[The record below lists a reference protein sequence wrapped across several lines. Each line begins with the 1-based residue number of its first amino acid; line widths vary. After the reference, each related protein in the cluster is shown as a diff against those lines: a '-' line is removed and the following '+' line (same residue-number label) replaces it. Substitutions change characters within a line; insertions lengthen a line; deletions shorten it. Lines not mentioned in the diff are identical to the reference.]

1 MFFSAKEL
9 HAHIHENRYRAA
21 DFKSEFGGAG
31 LKKVAAYVKACKQ
44 GIVARADAI
53 EFESGKENDGHRWY
67 PRIVDV
73 DLWKW
78 YRPWDVVPKLRD
90 FQAPEG
96 DYGIGV
102 EVEMGFISKAASS
115 TIANL
120 VKNWRWIAVDIEGGS
135 HPIEATFPPMLYSKM
150 SSKSQVFR
158 YLKLLRNNQGLVQN
172 HSPTSHVGTHINI
185 SKGGVR
191 FHYLRVRRI
200 SEILEYLSDVEEEDE
215 EEKFAL
221 CRKYFGR
228 TPYGG
233 VYDQGGYL
241 EYKLFNSTTDGKA
254 LKRYINIAIALT
266 DLIDSDQEIT
276 EESVFAAC
284 ELGYKK

>member
-21 DFKSEFGGAG
+21 DFKEEFGGNG
-31 LKKVAAYVKACKQ
+31 LKKVAAYVRACKH

-53 EFESGKENDGHRWY
+53 EFESGKENDGHGWY

-102 EVEMGFISKAASS
+102 EVEMGFRSERAAQ
-115 TIANL
+115 TIAN
-120 VKNWRWIAVDIEGGS
+120 KIKGWKHIAVDIEGGTW
-135 HPIEATFPPMLYSKM
+135 PIEATFPPVLYSKL
-150 SSKSQVFR
+150 SNKSQVFR
-158 YLKLLRNNQGLVQN
+158 YLKLLRDNQSLVEEHN
-172 HSPTSHVGTHINI
+172 DRSCVGTHINV
-185 SKGGVR
+185 SKGGVTNYSTIR
-191 FHYLRVRRI
+191 LAQLREQV
-200 SEILEYLSDVEEEDE
+200 YALSYEDQ
-215 EEKFAL
+215 K
-221 CRKYFGR
+221 RYFGR
-228 TPYGG
+228 RPYAVANCNSGK
-233 VYDQGGYL
+233 YL
-241 EYKLFNSTTDGKA
+241 EFKLFNSTTDGKA
-254 LKRYINIAIALT
+254 LKRYINIAVALT

-284 ELGYKK
+284 ELGYNK

>member
-9 HAHIHENRYRAA
+9 HAHIHEERRRAA
-21 DFKSEFGGAG
+21 DFKSEFGGNG
-31 LKKVAAYVKACKQ
+31 LKKVAAYVRACKQ

-53 EFESGKENDGHRWY
+53 KFEW
-67 PRIVDV
+67 VDV
-73 DLWKW
+73 NLWKW

-102 EVEMGFISKAASS
+102 EVEMGFRSQRAAQ
-115 TIANL
+115 TIAN
-120 VKNWRWIAVDIEGGS
+120 KIKGWKHIAVDIEGGDY
-135 HPIEATFPPMLYSKM
+135 PIEATFPPVLYSKM

-158 YLKLLRNNQGLVQN
+158 YLKLLRDNADCVYQ
-172 HSPTSHVGTHINI
+172 HRESSFVGTHINV
-185 SKGGVR
+185 SKGGVTYYNSSKVSQMY
-191 FHYLRVRRI
+191 YLLIGMRNQPQHR
-200 SEILEYLSDVEEEDE
+200 E
-215 EEKFAL
+215 L
-221 CRKYFGR
+221 CYKYFGR
-228 TPYGG
+228 FPYGG

-254 LKRYINIAIALT
+254 LKRYINIAVALT

-284 ELGYKK
+284 ELGYNK